1 MNGIPAEGRKACG
14 GAGLAT
20 ARCPGSLASGG
31 TADQTAPVCLGT
43 HGAWP
48 QTQIPAEGPP
58 GGLWEED
65 TPFQGVGG
73 GHSGESLGL
82 GSPWLLV
89 QVLPLPA
96 PQARQPLA
104 WLSPYI
110 WPRFPHLRAGGGR
123 GQDSVVD
130 GICGTRAR
138 PGPGSLAGGPV
149 PRETVSESAA
159 VAAAERRGPATPTG
173 PGMRKERGECPGPGA
188 QTILISWPRFNPS
201 PGLPGPPSTSS
212 KGLA

>member
-1 MNGIPAEGRKACG
+1 MAFLPRAGRHAAGPVWPLPAVPAAWHQAEPLIKQPPSAWAPTEPGLKPRSQRRGHQVGFGRR
-14 GAGLAT
+14 T
-20 ARCPGSLASGG
+20 RPSR
-31 TADQTAPVCLGT
+31 
-43 HGAWP
+43 AW
-48 QTQIPAEGPP
+48 
-58 GGLWEED
+58 
-65 TPFQGVGG
+65 G

-159 VAAAERRGPATPTG
+159 VAAAERQGPATPTG
-173 PGMRKERGECPGPGA
+173 PGMRKERGEGPGPGA